1 VFLVKHREAVLIGV
15 DIGTSSVK
23 VVAFDETAN
32 RLWSTHK
39 PLTVVS
45 PAEGWF
51 EQDVKEVYVK
61 VKDALRE
68 VFENIAGNLFLIGFS
83 STSPGLVAL
92 DASGE
97 PLSRAILWM
106 DRRAVTE
113 ADEVVEKLGLEL
125 VYRRTGLRVDSIFTA
140 LKIMWLKRNNPQ
152 VFSKARY
159 FVQVKDYILYKLT
172 NETLTDFSHISET
185 LLYTLEGRWFSEILE
200 LIGID
205 ESLFF
210 EPNPSTTLLPISR
223 EASEELGITGKE
235 VYVALGGVDSVCAAL
250 GAGGVTSNI
259 LIDTTGTSTCLDI
272 SVEKPIVDR
281 EMRFEAYYHVIPG
294 YYVVEAC
301 TSTSG
306 EALKKILELLGD
318 PSGDPDKYID
328 SYEPS
333 GIIFFPFLAGS
344 RSPDWNPSLRGLIYG
359 LSLRTRREDLVKGVL
374 EGVAF
379 WERNIVEA
387 LNNMGL
393 SIDEI
398 RTVGGGATRNWARVK
413 ANITGKRI
421 VIPAEREASALGAAF
436 LAGLGYGIYKSA
448 RDILNIIRVDYVAE
462 PERELGSI
470 YDRLYAVYVAL
481 WNSVKSISRMLT

>member
-1 VFLVKHREAVLIGV
+1 LIGV
-15 DIGTSSVK
+15 DIGTSGVK
-23 VVAFDETAN
+23 VVAFDEAAN

-51 EQDVKEVYVK
+51 EQDVNEVYVK
-61 VKDALRE
+61 VRNALRE
-68 VFENIAGNLFLIGFS
+68 VFENVAGNLFLVGFS

-106 DRRAVTE
+106 DRRAVAE
-113 ADEVVEKLGLEL
+113 AGEVVEKLGLEL
-125 VYRRTGLRVDSIFTA
+125 VYRRTGLRVDPIFTA
-140 LKIMWLKRNNPQ
+140 LKIMWLKRNDPQ
-152 VFSKARY
+152 VFNKARY
-159 FVQVKDYILYKLT
+159 FVQVKDYVIYKLT
-172 NETLTDFSHISET
+172 NEALTDFSHISET
-185 LLYTLEGRWFSEILE
+185 LLYTLEGRWFSEMLE
-200 LIGID
+200 LIGVD
-205 ESLFF
+205 ESYFF
-210 EPNPSTTLLPISR
+210 EPKPSTTLLPISR
-223 EASEELGITGKE
+223 EASEELGVTGKE
-235 VYVALGGVDSVCAAL
+235 VYVALGGVDSVCATL
-250 GAGGVTSNI
+250 GAGGVTSSI

-281 EMRFEAYYHVIPG
+281 EMRFETYYHVIPG

-306 EALKKILELLGD
+306 EALKKVLELIGD

-333 GIIFFPFLAGS
+333 SIIFLPFLAGS

-359 LSLRTRREDLVKGVL
+359 LSLRTERKDLVKAVL

-379 WERNIVEA
+379 WERSILEA
-387 LNNMGL
+387 LNGIGL
-393 SIDEI
+393 SVDEI

-413 ANITGKRI
+413 ANITGKRV

-448 RDILNIIRVDYVAE
+448 RDILNIVKVDYVAE
-462 PERELGSI
+462 PEKELESI
-470 YDRLYAVYVAL
+470 YEKMYRAYLAL
-481 WNSVKSISRMLT
+481 WSSVKSVSGMLT